1 MFGLT
6 NPQLACFCIGFI
18 SIALAWWISHQSTI
32 AANKQVAVYLS
43 TIMGADVVGVLI
55 QWYVVKGSSY
65 GHGSALVHAAREID
79 TATYIGW
86 PVALAAL
93 SAIVFDGGR
102 VGRWVAGGVGG
113 VWVVVCTFIVVT
125 YARLGDSVVATTAH
139 QVMVD
144 RLFTAGHLIGVIIG
158 LVLGVRY
165 YLQKRWPLLPHL
177 TTTIL
182 VLGAVSDCAAMYAR
196 ATPSTDYD
204 LSSIV
209 GILVYMFVVIAQGYT
224 IWTGGK

>member
-1 MFGLT
+1 
-6 NPQLACFCIGFI
+6 
-18 SIALAWWISHQSTI
+18 
-32 AANKQVAVYLS
+32 
-43 TIMGADVVGVLI
+43 
-55 QWYVVKGSSY
+55 
-65 GHGSALVHAAREID
+65 
-79 TATYIGW
+79 
-86 PVALAAL
+86 
-93 SAIVFDGGR
+93 
-102 VGRWVAGGVGG
+102 
-113 VWVVVCTFIVVT
+113 
-125 YARLGDSVVATTAH
+125 
-139 QVMVD
+139 MVD